1 MYHFCTS
8 EFNRSE
14 KEMSEGLKIRLE
26 LLPHNDLLLA
36 LAYSWLGIAVGC
48 QERYSEGLDLLLKAG
63 KVLEGPAREV
73 PKRKLI

>member
-1 MYHFCTS
+1 
-8 EFNRSE
+8 
-14 KEMSEGLKIRLE
+14 MSEGLKIRLE